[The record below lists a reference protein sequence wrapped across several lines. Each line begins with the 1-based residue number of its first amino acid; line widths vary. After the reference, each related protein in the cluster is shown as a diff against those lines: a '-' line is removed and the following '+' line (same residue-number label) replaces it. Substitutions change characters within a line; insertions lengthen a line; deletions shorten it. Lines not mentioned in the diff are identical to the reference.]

1 MNVEVSGNLLLN
13 IPGGRDIDLRRAFRV
28 ERHRSSV
35 IRRVNVG
42 NRMDGNILD
51 GPGRFYV
58 RKDDSTSF
66 KGENI
71 HLDEGYDRKA
81 VLREWKARNR

>member
-1 MNVEVSGNLLLN
+1 M
-13 IPGGRDIDLRRAFRV
+13 
-28 ERHRSSV
+28 

-58 RKDDSTSF
+58 RKDDPTSF

-71 HLDEGYDRKA
+71 HLSEGYDRET
-81 VLREWKARNR
+81 VVREWKSKNR